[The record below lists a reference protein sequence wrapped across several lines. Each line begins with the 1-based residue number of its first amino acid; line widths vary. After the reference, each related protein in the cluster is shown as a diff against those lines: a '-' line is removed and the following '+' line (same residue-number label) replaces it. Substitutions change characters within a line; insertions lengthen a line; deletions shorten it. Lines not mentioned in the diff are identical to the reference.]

1 MTGLTSINKMNT
13 DIIFTING
21 NNNPLLEFKNNGEV
35 YYNHDGDVKKVEND
49 EEILEA
55 FKYCILGYTGKEPSE
70 ALFDIYLSK
79 IDKGE
84 ITNNQLRK
92 IEKRIRKI
100 KLNRIL

>member
-1 MTGLTSINKMNT
+1 MNLTGLTS

-21 NNNPLLEFKNNGEV
+21 HNNPLLEFKSNGDV
-35 YYNHDGDVKKVEND
+35 YYNHDGDVKKVETG

-55 FKYCILGYTGKEPSE
+55 FKYCILGYTGKESSE
-70 ALFDIYLSK
+70 ALFDVYLSK
-79 IDKGE
+79 IDNGE
-84 ITNNQLRK
+84 LTDNQLRK